1 MTTSEAVRRFPLGLT
16 LAVIPAM
23 TLLIGLGVWQ
33 VQRLHW
39 KEGLIA
45 EAEAARGLPPVPL
58 ARVKALGDR
67 AEFRAVLLPCAMDQ
81 RPYVEL
87 QTIHDGEP
95 GVRLI
100 AECEG
105 YLVDMG
111 FVPETISARP
121 AVGATRAPG
130 ALVPVVT
137 AQARRAPNPNGM
149 EPASA
154 GGRFYARDNAAMAR
168 ALKVE
173 GPVSPLT
180 LYAGDS
186 AYPGWR
192 ALKPSIPP
200 VAFENN
206 HLGYAATWFG
216 LALALLGFYA
226 AMVMRRMRS

>member
-1 MTTSEAVRRFPLGLT
+1 MRRFPLALT

-23 TLLIGLGVWQ
+23 VLLIGLGVWQ

-58 ARVKALGDR
+58 DQVKGLGDK
-67 AEFRAVLLPCAMDQ
+67 AEFRAVLLPCVMGD

-87 QTIHDGEP
+87 QSIHHGEP

-105 YLVDMG
+105 YLVDLG
-111 FVPETISARP
+111 FVSETISARP
-121 AVGATRAPG
+121 PVSAPRPPG
-130 ALVPVVT
+130 ALVPLVT
-137 AQARRAPNPNGM
+137 AQVRRAPKPNGM
-149 EPASA
+149 EPAPA
-154 GGRFYARDNAAMAR
+154 DGRFYARDNAAMAK

-180 LYAGDS
+180 LYAADS
-186 AYPGWR
+186 AYPYWG

-226 AMVMRRMRS
+226 AMVMRRMKP